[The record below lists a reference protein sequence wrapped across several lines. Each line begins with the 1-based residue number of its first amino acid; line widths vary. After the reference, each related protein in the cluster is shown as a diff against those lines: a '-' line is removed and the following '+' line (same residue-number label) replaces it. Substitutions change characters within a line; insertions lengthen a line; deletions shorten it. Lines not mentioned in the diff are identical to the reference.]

1 MSLQI
6 ENLTSIDK
14 KAIFNFLKSD
24 IAVLRETKLKKIA
37 KTMKMPG
44 FRPGKI
50 PAKLV
55 EQQYGAQVDYEVSF
69 DFALDKF
76 YQLAQ
81 NENINIVSQPR
92 LEPLSDFSQEQIEFA
107 AYFEIFPE
115 IEIKDFSDKEL
126 THYTTEVTDGEVD
139 KTIELL
145 RSQRSSYV
153 LPKSEPS
160 ESNTSKNGDK
170 LTIDF
175 VGKIDGVEFQG
186 GNAKAYSFILGQ
198 GQMLPEFEL
207 GCTGLEVG
215 AQKSFDVS
223 FPDNYQSTDL
233 AGKVAVFDV
242 TLLKIEVQLLPELNE
257 DFISSLGI
265 SDGGIE
271 KVKSEI
277 KSNLD
282 REVKSRIQKS
292 LKNQVM
298 ELLLNSAEFDLPNSL
313 VKQEAMRIADLTRKD
328 LLQRGYKGQDIP
340 VDSELFTSQAI
351 RNVKL
356 GLIFNK
362 VVDAN
367 ELKASPEQIKNEIEL
382 QSKSY
387 ENPQEV
393 TRWFYSD
400 PNRLKEIESLVL
412 EDNLV
417 QFISNKTKK
426 INKPISFDEL
436 SKLN

>member
-1 MSLQI
+1 
-6 ENLTSIDK
+6 
-14 KAIFNFLKSD
+14 
-24 IAVLRETKLKKIA
+24 
-37 KTMKMPG
+37 
-44 FRPGKI
+44 
-50 PAKLV
+50 
-55 EQQYGAQVDYEVSF
+55 
-69 DFALDKF
+69 
-76 YQLAQ
+76 
-81 NENINIVSQPR
+81 
-92 LEPLSDFSQEQIEFA
+92 
-107 AYFEIFPE
+107 
-115 IEIKDFSDKEL
+115 
-126 THYTTEVTDGEVD
+126 
-139 KTIELL
+139 
-145 RSQRSSYV
+145 
-153 LPKSEPS
+153 
-160 ESNTSKNGDK
+160 
-170 LTIDF
+170 
-175 VGKIDGVEFQG
+175 
-186 GNAKAYSFILGQ
+186 
-198 GQMLPEFEL
+198 
-207 GCTGLEVG
+207 
-215 AQKSFDVS
+215 
-223 FPDNYQSTDL
+223 
-233 AGKVAVFDV
+233 
-242 TLLKIEVQLLPELNE
+242 
-257 DFISSLGI
+257 
-265 SDGGIE
+265 
-271 KVKSEI
+271 
-277 KSNLD
+277 
-282 REVKSRIQKS
+282 
-292 LKNQVM
+292 M